1 MKTFELHRRV
11 IRTAILCIAIASSIL
26 TAQAQDKS
34 TTRQKPEPASGEARS
49 PAYDLEIKDGDVV
62 SGGPHA
68 RKATAS
74 LANVVDT
81 VRDRYPDANIVIAP
95 GLGNMSISDLKLR
108 TSSISEELEA
118 IRVASGGKFEWS
130 GAPGHIDPA
139 TGLPTG
145 SSNNKGLFTLR
156 EPTAPEN
163 QRTVEAFN
171 IGGYLQS
178 AREDEEDSTPGNPD
192 QPRYKKKS
200 KEFRDRR
207 ADEMLQQ
214 LEKII
219 AETISEL
226 HPNTA
231 EWPKFQF
238 HRGANLLVIIGSRD
252 ALDVA
257 RKVVSALPG
266 LAHLPEPQVS
276 TSENERFRKRYGLIP
291 QNAPGQGQTIGRN
304 PAEIDEFRK
313 RYGLDRPPGSEPAAA
328 PAQKPQP

>member
-1 MKTFELHRRV
+1 MEESTRMKTLELHRRA

-74 LANVVDT
+74 LANVIDA
-81 VRDRYPDANIVIAP
+81 VRDRYPNANIVIAP
-95 GLGNMSISDLKLR
+95 GLANISISDLKLR
-108 TSSISEELEA
+108 TSSIFEELEA

-130 GAPGHIDPA
+130 GAPGHLDPRL
-139 TGLPTG
+139 GLPAG
-145 SSNNKGLFTLR
+145 SNENDKGLFTLR

-231 EWPKFQF
+231 EWPKFQ
-238 HRGANLLVIIGSRD
+238 
-252 ALDVA
+252 
-257 RKVVSALPG
+257 
-266 LAHLPEPQVS
+266 
-276 TSENERFRKRYGLIP
+276 
-291 QNAPGQGQTIGRN
+291 
-304 PAEIDEFRK
+304 
-313 RYGLDRPPGSEPAAA
+313 
-328 PAQKPQP
+328 